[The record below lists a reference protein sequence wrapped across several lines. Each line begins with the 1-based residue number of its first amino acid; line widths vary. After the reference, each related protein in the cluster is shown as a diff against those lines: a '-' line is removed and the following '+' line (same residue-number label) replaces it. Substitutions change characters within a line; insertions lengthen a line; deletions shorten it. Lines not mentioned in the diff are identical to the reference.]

1 MSTLVNRESAE
12 PVYRGWAAIVHA
24 VLTVSTRRD
33 WRHRERVPRE
43 GGVLIV
49 ANHIS
54 HFDPLVLGEYLI
66 YGAGRW
72 PRYLGKEELWHA
84 PVVGWLARNCGQ
96 IPVRRDAGD
105 GGSGLAAAEQALHDG
120 LAVTVYPEGTIT
132 ADPDGWPMVA
142 RSGAARLALATR
154 CPVVPIG
161 QTGADL
167 VIPGK
172 RMHVPRLFPPKP
184 ITITCGEPVALDDL
198 YAAYH
203 PDGAGDGVSP
213 AVARASHEAIV
224 EAGARIMDAITALTE
239 EVRARPAPSGRYDMR
254 LGRRVPRPIPPMWL
268 DGARPLG

>member
-1 MSTLVNRESAE
+1 MPPQMTREPAE
-12 PVYRGWAAIVHA
+12 AVYRGWASFVRA
-24 VLTVSTRRD
+24 VLSVSTRRD
-33 WRHRERVPRE
+33 WRHRERVPRD

-66 YGAGRW
+66 YGTGRW
-72 PRYLGKEELWHA
+72 PRYLGKEELWHV

-96 IPVRRDAGD
+96 IPVRRDAGTA
-105 GGSGLAAAEQALHDG
+105 GTGLAAAEQALRDG

-154 CPVVPIG
+154 CPVIPIG

-184 ITITCGEPVALDDL
+184 ISIACGEPVVLDDL
-198 YAAYH
+198 YGAYH
-203 PDGAGDGVSP
+203 PGGAGDGVTP
-213 AVARASHEAIV
+213 EAAQRSHEAVV
-224 EAGARIMDAITALTE
+224 EAGARIMDAITTLVE
-239 EVRARPAPSGRYDMR
+239 EVRGRPAPVERYDLR

-268 DGARPLG
+268 DGSRPLG